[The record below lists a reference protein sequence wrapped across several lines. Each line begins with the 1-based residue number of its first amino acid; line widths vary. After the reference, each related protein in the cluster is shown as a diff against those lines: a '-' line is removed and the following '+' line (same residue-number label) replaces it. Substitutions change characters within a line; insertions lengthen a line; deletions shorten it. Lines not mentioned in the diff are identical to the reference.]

1 MTRTLVG
8 AGTAVGIAV
17 GSLAAAGTGFAAT
30 PQETKPVISAEAVA
44 PLAVNNLGLSKE
56 QAKNL
61 QRVLH
66 RDWGYPGPIDGLLGT
81 DSWKAMQRYLKKH
94 WEYGGPI
101 DGIVGSGTV
110 KGLQRMLKQHY
121 NYNGAIDGIA
131 GPQTKAAFKRFADD
145 YG

>member
-1 MTRTLVG
+1 MRAVTRTLVG
-8 AGTAVGIAV
+8 AGTAVGIC
-17 GSLAAAGTGFAAT
+17 LLY
-30 PQETKPVISAEAVA
+30 
-44 PLAVNNLGLSKE
+44 PLAVNNLGLSKA

-66 RDWGYPGPIDGLLGT
+66 RDWGYSGPIDGLLGT
-81 DSWKAMQRYLKKH
+81 GSWQAMQRYLKKH
-94 WEYGGPI
+94 WQYRGPI

-121 NYNGAIDGIA
+121 GYRGDIDGIA
-131 GPQTKAAFKRFADD
+131 GPQTKAAFKRFAND